1 MQEDFLKA
9 EDQNLSIIRVGS
21 LTSKQELQLELEP
34 QQPGVLLHL
43 LLLLDLQ
50 CLLSDPPQPQPLPLL
65 DNL

>member
-9 EDQNLSIIRVGS
+9 EDQNLGIRVVS
-21 LTSKQELQLELEP
+21 LTSQQEHQEP
-34 QQPGVLLHL
+34 QEPGVLLHL

-50 CLLSDPPQPQPLPLL
+50 CLLSDPLQPQPLPLL